1 MASFGICTVPLVPL
15 RAEASHRSEMVSQ
28 LLFGEVVEILQQHQA
43 SGFVQLRNYCDRYEG
58 WSASNQIL
66 ILQEAPPLE
75 EPVYY
80 TADPINEILVAGH
93 PMQVPLGSFLSGMQR
108 GHLQWGKLRM
118 EYKGNSQRAT
128 EGKPD
133 EKRIRQVAFKYLN
146 TPYLW
151 GGRSNFG
158 IDCSGLSQ
166 SVFRFLGVGLPRD
179 AHQQAELGKTVS
191 PESARCGDLAFFANE
206 EGRVVHVGLML
217 DRREIIHAAGKVR
230 LDALEKDG
238 IYHSDTGFRTHR
250 FHSLKRFF

>member
-1 MASFGICTVPLVPL
+1 MATYGICTVPLVPL
-15 RAEASHRSEMVSQ
+15 RAEFSHRSEMVSQ
-28 LLFGEVVEILQQHQA
+28 LLFGEVVEVLQQHHA
-43 SGFVQLRNYCDRYEG
+43 SGFVRIRNHVDQYEG
-58 WSASNQIL
+58 WAASNQIL
-66 ILQEAPPLE
+66 ILQEAPPFQ
-75 EPVYY
+75 EPVYF
-80 TADPINEILVAGH
+80 TSDPINEILVAGH
-93 PMQVPLGSFLSGMQR
+93 PMQLPLGCFLSGMQR
-108 GHLQWGKLRM
+108 GHLQWGKLGM
-118 EYKGNSQRAT
+118 DYKGHSQRAV

-158 IDCSGLSQ
+158 IDCSGFTQ
-166 SVFRFLGVGLPRD
+166 SVFRFLGVALPRD
-179 AHQQAELGKTVS
+179 AYQQEACGKDVS
-191 PESARCGDLAFFANE
+191 PGSARCGDLAFFANE

-238 IYHSDTGFRTHR
+238 IYHSETGYRTHR